1 MVKSN
6 RPNHVAMSHL
16 FYHFLPVERFF
27 APHNINL
34 LIFFCFKY
42 MSFLAPAFSVCDK
55 EDQVQSMQYIPV
67 NEFNQSALI
76 QMKNLIENY

>member
-1 MVKSN
+1 M
-6 RPNHVAMSHL
+6 
-16 FYHFLPVERFF
+16 
-27 APHNINL
+27 
-34 LIFFCFKY
+34 FFCFKY

-55 EDQVQSMQYIPV
+55 EDQVQSMQSIPV

>member
-1 MVKSN
+1 
-6 RPNHVAMSHL
+6 
-16 FYHFLPVERFF
+16 
-27 APHNINL
+27 
-34 LIFFCFKY
+34 

-55 EDQVQSMQYIPV
+55 KDQVQSMQYIPV